1 MQARMLAG
9 LRERL
14 GIESDDEWAVISER
28 VAKVLELR
36 RAASETASGF
46 FRGGPPGGSTGG
58 TRGAPPGVSQ
68 GPTRGSRGMS
78 GGSPEVQSLQTAV
91 RDSMPEAEIKLRMA
105 RLRDVRQV
113 NELKLQKAQEELRAV
128 LTVRQEAIAVLFGLL
143 P

>member
-1 MQARMLAG
+1 MLAG

-14 GIESDDEWAVISER
+14 GIEDDDEWSVISER

-36 RAASETASGF
+36 RTAAETASGF
-46 FRGGPPGGSTGG
+46 FRGGPPGGSTAGG
-58 TRGAPPGVSQ
+58 TRGAPPNMAQ
-68 GPTRGSRGMS
+68 APMRGSRGLS

-91 RDSMPEAEIKLRMA
+91 RDSLPDAEIKLRMA
-105 RLRDVRQV
+105 RLRDVRQM

-128 LTVRQEAIAVLFGLL
+128 LTVRQEAMAVLFGLL